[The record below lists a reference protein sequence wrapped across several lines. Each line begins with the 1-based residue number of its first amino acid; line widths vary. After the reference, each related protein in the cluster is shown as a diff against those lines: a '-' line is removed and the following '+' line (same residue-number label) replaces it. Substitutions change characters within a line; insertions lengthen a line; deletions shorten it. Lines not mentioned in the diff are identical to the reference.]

1 MLAVVGLLV
10 SLPLAWVS
18 LDAAFL
24 VVPVRGVM
32 LLPVME
38 QSDARAS
45 PFLLDPRPLQPVVST
60 HPERVT
66 GADADHIPTS
76 ALSLFQE
83 RKYFD
88 SGDYAMHKA
97 GVSSDLGGR
106 PLAVGTAIPTP
117 EG

>member
-1 MLAVVGLLV
+1 MFSPRGERRSKDDRCAMFGEISESVKEFMTIYNLHLPSAPHYIDAQI
-10 SLPLAWVS
+10 SLYSFIA
-18 LDAAFL
+18 
-24 VVPVRGVM
+24 
-32 LLPVME
+32 
-38 QSDARAS
+38 
-45 PFLLDPRPLQPVVST
+45 T
-60 HPERVT
+60 
-66 GADADHIPTS
+66 
-76 ALSLFQE
+76 LSQE